1 MAPRP
6 SAVYLAIGA
15 LTLPFVKLIFRLKAQ
30 GTENLPTEE
39 GFVLSPNHLSN
50 FDPWPLGAP
59 LFPKR
64 YLRFMAK
71 AELYRFGL
79 GTLLR
84 GGGAFKVR
92 RGERDTAA
100 IDKGIELARAGH
112 AVVIFPEGTRRKKG
126 LVKRY
131 QPRSHTGAA
140 RVALGAGVP
149 LIPAA
154 IKGTDNLLRLGPL
167 RVAYGPPVPLDDLRG
182 RDDRDAAQ
190 EATDRLMAEI
200 EKLHSTL

>member
-15 LTLPFVKLIFRLKAQ
+15 LTLPFVKVVFRLRST
-30 GTENLPTEE
+30 GTEHLPKEG

-50 FDPWPLGAP
+50 LDPWPLGAP
-59 LFPKR
+59 LFPRR

-71 AELYRFGL
+71 SELYWFPLGL
-79 GTLLR
+79 LIQ

-92 RGERDTAA
+92 RGERDAAA
-100 IDKGIELARAGH
+100 IERGIELARAGH

-126 LVKRY
+126 VVKKH
-131 QPRSHTGAA
+131 QPRPHTGAA
-140 RVALGAGVP
+140 RIALGADVP

-154 IKGTDNLLRLGPL
+154 IKGTDNLLHLGPL
-167 RVAYGPPVPLDDLRG
+167 RVAYGPPVALDDLRG
-182 RDDRDAAQ
+182 RDDREAAQ
-190 EATDRLMAEI
+190 EATDRLMEEI
-200 EKLHSTL
+200 DRLYAAL